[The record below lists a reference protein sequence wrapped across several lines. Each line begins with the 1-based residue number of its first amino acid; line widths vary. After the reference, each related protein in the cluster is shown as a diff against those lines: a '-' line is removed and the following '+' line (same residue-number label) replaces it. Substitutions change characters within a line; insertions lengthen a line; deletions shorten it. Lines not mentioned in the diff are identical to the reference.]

1 MITEEGWRQQILDVA
16 REALQTEADALQRI
30 KNDIGNDFI
39 RAVETILHNSGKV
52 IMTGMGKS
60 GLIARKIAATLASTG
75 TPSFYLHPGEAFHG
89 DLGMISEEDIVIA
102 LSYSGET
109 DEVLK
114 IVPFIQENGNTLI
127 SMTGNRESTL
137 AKNSNIHL
145 DVAVEREACILHLAP
160 TTSTTAQL
168 AMGDALACALMK
180 ARDFSS
186 MDFAR
191 LHPGGSLGRRL
202 LMNVGNVMRRHDLPI
217 VSEEATAT
225 EMIHAISKGGLGLI
239 VVMRGEEILG
249 IVTDGD
255 IRRAM
260 ESRQAAFFDIH
271 PMDIASRTPKSIAPT
286 EKLIEAEKMMTQHK
300 VNSLLVVDQKKH
312 LVGVIQIYDIKL

>member
-1 MITEEGWRQQILDVA
+1 MNSDKSKQILDVA
-16 REALQTEADALQRI
+16 REALQTEADALL
-30 KNDIGNDFI
+30 KMKSELGGEFI
-39 RAVETILHNSGKV
+39 RAVETILASNGKV

-60 GLIARKIAATLASTG
+60 GLVARKIAATLASTG

-89 DLGMISEEDIVIA
+89 DLGMISKEDIIIA

-114 IVPFIQENGNTLI
+114 IVPFILDNGNTLI
-127 SMTGNRESTL
+127 SMTGNSESAL

-145 DVAVEREACILHLAP
+145 DVSVDHEACILHLAP

-168 AMGDALACALMK
+168 AMGDAIACALMK
-180 ARDFSS
+180 LRDFTST
-186 MDFAR
+186 DFAR

-202 LMNVGNVMRRHDLPI
+202 LMTVGNIMRKHDLPI
-217 VSEEATAT
+217 VDEECKATD
-225 EMIHAISKGGLGLI
+225 MIHAISQGGLGLI
-239 VVMRGEEILG
+239 VIRRGEEILG
-249 IVTDGD
+249 IITDGD

-260 ESRQAAFFDIH
+260 ESRQAEFFNIK
-271 PMDIASRTPKSIAPT
+271 PMDIATPSPKMIRPE
-286 EKLIEAEKMMTQHK
+286 EKLIEAEKMMTRHK
-300 VNSLLVVDQKKH
+300 VNSLLVVDENKH

>member
-1 MITEEGWRQQILDVA
+1 MITREGWRQEILDVA

-30 KNDIGNDFI
+30 KNDIGSEFI
-39 RAVETILHNSGKV
+39 KAVETILFNNGKV

-89 DLGMISEEDIVIA
+89 DLGMISEEDVVVA

-114 IVPFIQENGNTLI
+114 IVPFIQENGNKLI
-127 SMTGNRESTL
+127 SMTGNKESTL
-137 AKNSNIHL
+137 AKNSTIHL

-180 ARDFSS
+180 VRDFSS

-202 LMNVGNVMRRHDLPI
+202 LMRVGNVMRKHDLPV

-239 VVMRGEEILG
+239 VVEREGEILG

-271 PMDIASRTPKSIAPT
+271 PMDIASRHPKSISPND
-286 EKLIEAEKMMTQHK
+286 KLIDAEKMMTEHK
-300 VNSLLVVDQKKH
+300 VNSLLVVDEKKH